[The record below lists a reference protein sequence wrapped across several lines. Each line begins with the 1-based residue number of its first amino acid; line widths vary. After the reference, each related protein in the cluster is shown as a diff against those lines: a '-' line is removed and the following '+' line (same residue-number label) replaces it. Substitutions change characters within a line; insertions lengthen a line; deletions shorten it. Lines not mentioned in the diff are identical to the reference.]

1 MTMINKTNLQ
11 ASSQVLDPR
20 LLGRPVHLLP
30 QFAAQI
36 AEDVAAALRQPAV
49 RRYWDG
55 FQLEAAGF
63 VGAPDSAQSG
73 RWLAFEGSAGSVAF
87 ALERSLLLAVLNQR
101 YGRRGALPGPA
112 VDPSTVR
119 VTATE
124 ERLAVVLGQQIASVL
139 ARRVDA
145 NLARA
150 HNEAGLPC
158 AELVPGKVPPPPPAP
173 GGWTLGIT
181 LRRGQGG
188 ECGQLWLALDQELV
202 ARVLLGLMPERAR
215 ERTPH
220 ASVALG
226 TALQVTLDGRLVSKE
241 ITLEALFALKL
252 GDIIPV
258 TVGRADVLLAESRL
272 FTAAV
277 TEHNG
282 SLCLTSFE
290 DSD

>member
-1 MTMINKTNLQ
+1 MPT
-11 ASSQVLDPR
+11 SPQVLDPR

-30 QFAAQI
+30 QFAAQV
-36 AEDVAAALRQPAV
+36 AEDVAVALRQSAV
-49 RRYWDG
+49 RRYWEG
-55 FQLEAAGF
+55 FRIEAAGF
-63 VGAPDSAQSG
+63 VGAPDSTRSG
-73 RWLAFEGSAGSVAF
+73 RWLAFEGPAGNIAF

-101 YGRRGALPGPA
+101 YGRRGAAPGPA

-124 ERLAVVLGQQIASVL
+124 ERLAVVLGQQLASVL

-150 HNEAGLPC
+150 HNEASAPAG
-158 AELVPGKVPPPPPAP
+158 ELVPGSVPPAP
-173 GGWTLGIT
+173 PAPDGWTLGIT
-181 LRRGQGG
+181 LRQGQGG
-188 ECGQLWLALDQELV
+188 ECGQVWLALDQDMV
-202 ARVLLGLMPERAR
+202 ARVLQGLTPERAR
-215 ERTPH
+215 ERAPQ

-226 TALQVTLDGRLVSKE
+226 SALQVTLDGRLVSKE
-241 ITLEALFALKL
+241 ITLEALFSLKL

-282 SLCLTSFE
+282 TLCLTSFE